1 MPVPPRRH
9 GPAGIVQPGG
19 PRTTGR
25 RAPARR
31 RAAGPL
37 DADRPPAS
45 PVLSSRRRGPIRAAA
60 RGEAFWT
67 TRGAGGR
74 VVTDREAQRG
84 DRGAE
89 APGQGIDTALVEEA
103 LRGRLEAFNQ
113 LVTRHQDHLFA
124 LVYRLVPDRDQ
135 AADAVQEAFFSAYR
149 NLESF
154 RGGSVRSWLGRIA
167 INAAMD
173 MQRTRRRR
181 PVQPYPEFE
190 DDSWQPPAETGGRA
204 GEPGSRRRAFE
215 GPRPGAGRAAVRAA
229 QLHRPVRRG
238 RLRLRRDR
246 RRSCGFRVGTVKS
259 RIHRGRLA
267 LRNALAPHR
276 ELFRG

>member
-1 MPVPPRRH
+1 MTDPK
-9 GPAGIVQPGG
+9 
-19 PRTTGR
+19 
-25 RAPARR
+25 
-31 RAAGPL
+31 AAG
-37 DADRPPAS
+37 
-45 PVLSSRRRGPIRAAA
+45 
-60 RGEAFWT
+60 
-67 TRGAGGR
+67 
-74 VVTDREAQRG
+74 G
-84 DRGAE
+84 DRAE
-89 APGQGIDTALVEEA
+89 DAPGQGIDTALVEEA

-149 NLESF
+149 NLGSF
-154 RGGSVRSWLGRIA
+154 RGGNVRSWLGRIA

-190 DDSWQPPAETGGRA
+190 DDSWQPPAGTEAEPESQALAVERSKALAQALDALPFEQRNCIVLFDVDGYDYAEIA
-204 GEPGSRRRAFE
+204 GIMRVS
-215 GPRPGAGRAAVRAA
+215 
-229 QLHRPVRRG
+229 
-238 RLRLRRDR
+238 
-246 RRSCGFRVGTVKS
+246 VGTVKS
-259 RIHRGRLA
+259 RIHRGRLV